1 MLKRI
6 VFGLY
11 CVIIPTLVQAQ
22 GPDVQVLAKTIL
34 SWDGAKLPNYPQGQ
48 PEITILRITIPAGMK
63 LSMHRHPVINAGVLL
78 RGVLSVH
85 TPDGQSLE
93 LKKGDQIVELVDRW
107 HYGENT
113 GDEPAE
119 IIVFYAGLL
128 GEPITVLE
136 K

>member
-93 LKKGDQIVELVDRW
+93 HEGNASHK
-107 HYGENT
+107 
-113 GDEPAE
+113 P
-119 IIVFYAGLL
+119 
-128 GEPITVLE
+128 
-136 K
+136 